1 MSSKECPNERDF
13 IMQRIVNEIARKAE
27 QSIGFQRGDDPMQL
41 EDYLD
46 LPLMFRCRV
55 YWGYMRVI

>member
-46 LPLMFRCRV
+46 LPLMF
-55 YWGYMRVI
+55 